1 MSDPTRTVAPTDTA
15 AADGISTID
24 LEATADY
31 EVSLKP
37 LSQWQLAFR
46 RFRKHRL
53 AMVGTVLVGM
63 MVLLAIIG
71 PILWPFNRLDLE
83 PLQGNKPPSL
93 DNIFGTDNVG
103 RPVFNM
109 VATGARLSMIIGLG
123 TMLIATTIGVLV
135 GATAGF
141 VGGRTDGILMRVVD
155 LLLALPFL
163 FIILV
168 ASVFFG
174 QGDPLLLLLIFGLL
188 SWAGLARLVRALFLS
203 LREQEYVMAAKAVGV
218 SSPRIAFRH
227 MLPNALGP
235 IIVSA
240 TLIVASAIVLEAFVS
255 FLNLG
260 VRATDTTWGTS
271 LSSSQEYLIRGNW
284 WWPFFP
290 GMAIAITVIG
300 INFMGD
306 GLRDAFDPRARA

>member
-1 MSDPTRTVAPTDTA
+1 MTDPTRTVTPTDVAT
-15 AADGISTID
+15 ADGISTVD
-24 LEATADY
+24 LEAATDY

-37 LSQWQLAFR
+37 LSQWQLAWR

-53 AMVGTVLVGM
+53 AIVGTVLVGA
-63 MVLLAIIG
+63 MVFLAIFG
-71 PILWPFNRLDLE
+71 PILWPFNRLDLN
-83 PLQGNKPPSL
+83 PVQSPAGNPPSSEA
-93 DNIFGTDNVG
+93 IFGTDNVG
-103 RPVFNM
+103 RSIFEM

-123 TMLIATTIGVLV
+123 TMAIATTIGVLV

-141 VGGRTDGILMRVVD
+141 FGGRVDGALMRFVD

-174 QGDPLLLLLIFGLL
+174 GGDPILLLLIFGLL

-218 SSPRIAFRH
+218 SNQRITFRH

-235 IIVSA
+235 II
-240 TLIVASAIVLEAFVS
+240 
-255 FLNLG
+255 
-260 VRATDTTWGTS
+260 
-271 LSSSQEYLIRGNW
+271 
-284 WWPFFP
+284 
-290 GMAIAITVIG
+290 
-300 INFMGD
+300 
-306 GLRDAFDPRARA
+306 